1 MNLIK
6 LYDLAEKENIN
17 VYDCPVADIEGI
29 FLNYQNIKAIGLN
42 YKKIKT
48 QSKEKCILA
57 EELAH
62 YYCDA
67 TYKIDS
73 DFQLISKQEY
83 RAKKWCINTLIPFEN
98 LQRAIF
104 NRIQYDL

>member
-29 FLNYQNIKAIGLN
+29 FLNYKNIKVIGLN

-83 RAKKWCINTLIPFEN
+83 RAKKWSYYTLIPYEK
-98 LQRAIF
+98 LKSAIKK
-104 NRIQYDL
+104 RS

>member
-17 VYDCPVADIEGI
+17 IYNCSIPDIEGI
-29 FLNYQNIKAIGLN
+29 FLNLNNIKAIGLN
-42 YKKIKT
+42 YNNIKT
-48 QSKEKCILA
+48 ESKEKCILA

-67 TYKIDS
+67 TYKLDS
-73 DFQLISKQEY
+73 NYQLISKQEFK
-83 RAKKWCINTLIPFEN
+83 AKKWCINTLIPFDN
-98 LQRAIF
+98 LHKAIL
-104 NRIQYDL
+104 NRI